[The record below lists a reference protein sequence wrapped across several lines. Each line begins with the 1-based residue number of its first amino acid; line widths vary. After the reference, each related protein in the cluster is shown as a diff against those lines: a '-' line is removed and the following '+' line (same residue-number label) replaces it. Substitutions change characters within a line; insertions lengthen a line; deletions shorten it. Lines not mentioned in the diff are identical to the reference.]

1 MKNKV
6 IVHHAVEQQVLKRY
20 PDIINESEMHSL
32 ENLRGI
38 PKEFNS
44 DLHLSKIRREWN
56 VFYRT
61 NSNPTKEDLLN
72 KASEIDNK
80 YGSQFNPP
88 VKE

>member
-20 PDIINESEMHSL
+20 PDIINETELHSL
-32 ENLRGI
+32 ESLRGI
-38 PKEFNS
+38 PKESNS

-61 NSNPTKEDLLN
+61 NPNPTKEDLL
-72 KASEIDNK
+72 KKTSEIDKK